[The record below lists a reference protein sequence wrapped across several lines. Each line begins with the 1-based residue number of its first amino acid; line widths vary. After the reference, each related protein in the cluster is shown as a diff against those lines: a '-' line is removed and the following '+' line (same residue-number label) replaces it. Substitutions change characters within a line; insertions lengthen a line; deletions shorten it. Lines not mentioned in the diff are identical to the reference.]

1 MRLMAESDNGQY
13 QCFLLEEG
21 EMDAAITVISLD
33 RENFDDL
40 SPERQQEV
48 WDIASSTLQGSAY
61 EMFAL
66 VDTHN
71 DRLVGKGMIDFVIE
85 DIPEITGS
93 YVLPEERGQRLVDI
107 LYEARMLSLREQ
119 GYGEVMG
126 RISLDNHASYKAA
139 TRNGFEVFEPDTG
152 VAPIGNEPR
161 LVKRALEPLK
171 PNNIINVQFNPDN
184 AADGLDH
191 AAI

>member
-33 RENFDDL
+33 REDYEGL
-40 SPERQQEV
+40 SPQRHQEV
-48 WDIASSTLQGSAY
+48 WDIAGNTLQGSGD
-61 EMFAL
+61 ELFAL

-139 TRNGFEVFEPDTG
+139 TRNGFEVFEPDLG
-152 VAPIGNEPR
+152 IAPPPNEPR
-161 LVKRALEPLK
+161 FLKRALPPLEPR
-171 PNNIINVQFNPDN
+171 NIVQVKIDPDSP
-184 AADGLDH
+184 ADGLH
-191 AAI
+191 NAAV